1 MHLFFMSKNETEYS
15 NISEDNYKTLISVY
29 QQKTFELFNQNIA
42 LEAKVSTLGSL
53 VESLNETIE
62 NITKEKDKPSKNSTT
77 STGKRAKVQ
86 NTEPTNSEWESE
98 ETFD

>member
-1 MHLFFMSKNETEYS
+1 MHLFFMSKNEAEYS
-15 NISEDNYKTLISVY
+15 NISEDNYKTLISIY

-42 LEAKVSTLGSL
+42 LEAKVVTLGSI

-62 NITKEKDKPSKNSTT
+62 NITKEQNKPSKNSTT
-77 STGKRAKVQ
+77 STSKKAKVQ

-98 ETFD
+98 ETFN

>member
-1 MHLFFMSKNETEYS
+1 MSKNEAEYS

-29 QQKTFELFNQNIA
+29 QQKTFEIFNQNIA
-42 LEAKVSTLGSL
+42 LEAKVVTLGSII
-53 VESLNETIE
+53 ESLNETIE
-62 NITKEKDKPSKNSTT
+62 NITKEKDKLSKNSTT
-77 STGKRAKVQ
+77 STGKRAKIQ